1 MKKPMND
8 KPCKNCGSYGGNV
21 GCDVCGPPIR
31 EREAQER
38 LARTACSGLE
48 CLSVWLVETIRWDAN
63 HEKGNH
69 SEAYIVAKD
78 IKAVWKWLAID
89 LSDEGVEIR
98 SIIQKAPV
106 LAVIPNI
113 QNA

>member
-1 MKKPMND
+1 MKTKLESD
-8 KPCKNCGSYGGNV
+8 AGSN
-21 GCDVCGPPIR
+21 PPV
-31 EREAQER
+31 
-38 LARTACSGLE
+38 CSGLE
-48 CLSVWLVETIRWDAN
+48 CLSVWLVETIRWDAH
-63 HEKGNH
+63 HERGNH

-98 SIIQKAPV
+98 SITNKAPV

-113 QNA
+113 QNDPAHATGTNTSKPC

>member
-1 MKKPMND
+1 MKT
-8 KPCKNCGSYGGNV
+8 KNGNQPENPPEAKQPASA
-21 GCDVCGPPIR
+21 GCH
-31 EREAQER
+31 
-38 LARTACSGLE
+38 RTPCSGLE
-48 CLSVWLVETIRWDAN
+48 CLSVWLVETVRWDAH
-63 HEKGNH
+63 HENGKH

-78 IKAVWKWLAID
+78 IKAVWNWLAID

-113 QNA
+113 QNTKENEREE